1 MNPLAHFTK
10 AFGLFLAQRASYLSP
25 AVYRRTET
33 AVSPFLT
40 FPYNP
45 PHKNISTNK

>member
-33 AVSPFLT
+33 AVYALGLQLSSLVLQQ
-40 FPYNP
+40 
-45 PHKNISTNK
+45 KSLA